1 MPCLGRL
8 VPIGHSLALTAP
20 GAPLGPFRTSK
31 VIFVFNG
38 GPVLAGDLKWLK
50 FLKWLSDY
58 YLLIESYE
66 LGRMPQAGEHCLFSC
81 HRWKNGLPEIQ
92 VVKQIKWI

>member
-1 MPCLGRL
+1 MVAAGLCFLWVGKGTKIPWIGVPAGLPKKLRSPKGKSYKKHCFRNKNQKRSGYVPCLGRL

-38 GPVLAGDLKWLK
+38 GPVLA
-50 FLKWLSDY
+50 
-58 YLLIESYE
+58 
-66 LGRMPQAGEHCLFSC
+66 
-81 HRWKNGLPEIQ
+81 
-92 VVKQIKWI
+92 